1 MGKNENDIKASI
13 EYFEKFGSILGLER
27 IESLLKRLGN
37 PQEDLKIIHV
47 GGTNG
52 KGSVRGQADIAWEF
66 THRRT

>member
-1 MGKNENDIKASI
+1 MGKNKNDIKASI

-52 KGSVRGQADIAWEF
+52 KGSVS
-66 THRRT
+66 RRI